1 MIKNY
6 LFRHIPGLI
15 AVNGCNN
22 ATCKTTTS
30 IKVAVG
36 WDGFLTRK
44 RKIKM
49 IKMELTLN
57 TIVLCGKNSRSKSMC
72 SIMILIKVT
81 VGWNGFFI
89 CIKFFFQKWIVGN

>member
-1 MIKNY
+1 MNKRDLN
-6 LFRHIPGLI
+6 RHISVLS

-22 ATCKTTTS
+22 VTCKNTIF

-36 WDGFLTRK
+36 WNGFLTHK

-81 VGWNGFFI
+81 VGWNDFFI
-89 CIKFFFQKWIVGN
+89 STKFFLKNG

>member
-1 MIKNY
+1 MIKSY
-6 LFRHIPGLI
+6 LFRHISGLS

-36 WDGFLTRK
+36 WNGFLTHK

-81 VGWNGFFI
+81 VGWNDFFI
-89 CIKFFFQKWIVGN
+89 STKFFLKNG

>member
-1 MIKNY
+1 MIKSY
-6 LFRHIPGLI
+6 LFRHISGLS

-81 VGWNGFFI
+81 VGWNGFYI